1 MSEFDLSK
9 VMNGWTQEGILG
21 SGAFG
26 TVYLARN
33 TETGAFSAVK
43 VIKTPP
49 GREAVDNALKLGI
62 GQELLSTYFGK
73 FKNDLSW
80 ELTMYKTVK
89 SQHLETVEDIITV
102 DADGPGWT
110 GYIRK
115 GIYTPMAVYFDKA
128 PATQEDAARLGV
140 EIASALDALAQY
152 TMVHG
157 EVKPENIFVSDTGE
171 FVLGDYGVRRCLEKA
186 GSGIFSAE
194 EDGFEAPEVGQDRL
208 YTARSDIYSL
218 GALMA
223 YTANGCQMPPNR
235 DPGAIRDLDPAFAAI
250 IKKTMAADP
259 KERYQTAMQLKLE
272 LQRLTLGKKPPRRAM
287 AAAAAFDAVKRNG
300 GAAITSGAVITG
312 RGVTREKPAK
322 VPAGETP
329 SGKAS
334 ASGKHASGRTDTV
347 EETARAA
354 AENTEVMKRKN
365 AKAGA
370 VVALAA
376 ALLVLA
382 VVLLVMVPWRTGGP
396 VETIPVKTSGHD
408 TSGPAGSPSD
418 SAASQP
424 VPSETDASE
433 PPSTQT
439 EPPATETEPP
449 TTETT
454 PPTTEPPATE
464 TTPPATNP
472 PETNPPETNPPET
485 TPPETKP
492 QPTKNDILFPSDTE
506 LITREFLE
514 TKTRD
519 EISFIFN
526 EMYARHGYIFKEG
539 GAFAEYFET
548 QKWYKPVTTSQTKV
562 TDQFSDIEWQNFV
575 TITNYQKEMGW
586 RDSSFT
592 VPTRP
597 TEPPTTE
604 PPTTEPPATEPPA
617 TEPPATEPPVTEP
630 PATEPPATKPEEVE
644 YVYPSDKQVITREEL
659 EAMDKDT
666 VNVVLNE
673 IYARHGYIFSNQGLK
688 EYFEAQP
695 WYAGV
700 TNNAESVTFMFNE
713 TEKQNVSILYAYQR
727 EKGWRN

>member
-1 MSEFDLSK
+1 MSDFDLSK

-49 GREAVDNALKLGI
+49 SQEAVDNALKLGI
-62 GQELLSTYFGK
+62 GRELLSTYFGK

-102 DADGPGWT
+102 DAEGPGWA

-140 EIASALDALAQY
+140 EIASALDALTQY

-157 EVKPENIFVSDTGE
+157 EVKPENVFVSDTGE

-250 IKKTMAADP
+250 IKKAMAADP

-312 RGVTREKPAK
+312 RGVTREKPA
-322 VPAGETP
+322 PAKP
-329 SGKAS
+329 A
-334 ASGKHASGRTDTV
+334 ASGRTDTV
-347 EETARAA
+347 EDTARAA
-354 AENTEVMKRKN
+354 AENTETMKRKN

-382 VVLLVMVPWRTGGP
+382 VVLLVMVPWKTGGP
-396 VETIPVKTSGHD
+396 AETIPMKTSGQNA
-408 TSGPAGSPSD
+408 SGSGSSSGSGSPSG
-418 SAASQP
+418 SGSSQP
-424 VPSETDASE
+424 PASGTTSSE
-433 PPSTQT
+433 PPVSEST
-439 EPPATETEPP
+439 PS
-449 TTETT
+449 
-454 PPTTEPPATE
+454 EPPATE
-464 TTPPATNP
+464 TTPTTEPKPTESKP
-472 PETNPPETNPPET
+472 TEPKPTETKPTEPKP
-485 TPPETKP
+485 TKP
-492 QPTKNDILFPSDTE
+492 QPTNNDILFPSDTK

-514 TKTRD
+514 TKTRS
-519 EISFIFN
+519 EIGYIVN
-526 EMYARHGYIFKEG
+526 EMYARHGFIFKEG
-539 GAFAEYFET
+539 GEYAAYFES
-548 QKWYKPVTTSQTKV
+548 QKWYKPVTNSQNKV
-562 TDQFSDIEWQNFV
+562 TDEFSDIEWQNLA
-575 TITNYQKEMGW
+575 TITGYQKEMGW
-586 RDSSFT
+586 RDTAVT
-592 VPTRP
+592 VPTKP
-597 TEPPTTE
+597 SEPPTTEPPTTEPPATEPPTTE

-617 TEPPATEPPVTEP
+617 TEPPS
-630 PATEPPATKPEEVE
+630 TKPAEEQ
-644 YVYPSDKQVITREEL
+644 YLYPTDKQLITREEL
-659 EAMDKDT
+659 EGMT
-666 VNVVLNE
+666 RSEIGYIVNE
-673 IYARHGYIFSNQGLK
+673 MYARHGYIFSVAEYK
-688 EYFEAQP
+688 TYFESQS
-695 WYAGV
+695 WYRPMTDNSEFAF
-700 TNNAESVTFMFNE
+700 SMFNE
-713 TEKQNVSILYAYQR
+713 AERQNMTFITAYQK
-727 EKGWRN
+727 EMGWK